1 MEILFFGVPLVNAA
15 QWDDDGRYQGGVSGE
30 GDRTLE
36 LTNFVQKA
44 IAATKAANPLSGE
57 PEKMADEV
65 KRLTGKMNYSG
76 SRTYAVQ
83 TLKGV

>member
-1 MEILFFGVPLVNAA
+1 MLVEAA
-15 QWDDDGRYQGGVSGE
+15 QWDDDGRYQEGVSAQ

-44 IAATKAANPLSGE
+44 IAATKAANPLSWE

-65 KRLTGKMNYSG
+65 KRLTVKI
-76 SRTYAVQ
+76 
-83 TLKGV
+83 K